1 MSYIRKETNASY
13 NFVAPNIEK
22 DADKKVEVVFPT
34 AELVEPTLS
43 SNAAEVKVERD
54 TTIVDL
60 GTLEAAATL
69 TLTPGNSLNIGAKV
83 VVKAASDGTARAVT
97 VKQDASTTV
106 DTISGTAST
115 TKAKQ
120 YMWDGSAWIA
130 IS

>member
-1 MSYIRKETNASY
+1 MFFRKETNASY

-34 AELVEPTLS
+34 AELVEPSLS

-60 GTLEAAATL
+60 GTLEAAAAL
-69 TLTPGNSLNIGAKV
+69 TLTPGDSLNIGAKV
-83 VVKAASDGTARAVT
+83 VVKAASDGTARDVT
-97 VKQDASTTV
+97 VKQDAATTV
-106 DTISGTAST
+106 DTISGTANT

-120 YMWDGSAWIA
+120 YMWTGSAWIA

>member
-1 MSYIRKETNASY
+1 MFFRKETNASY
-13 NFVAPNIEK
+13 NFVAPNIKK
-22 DADKKVEVVFPT
+22 DADKKMEVVFPT
-34 AELVEPTLS
+34 AELVEPTLN

-60 GTLEAAATL
+60 GTLEAAANL
-69 TLTPGNSLNIGAKV
+69 TLTPGDSLNIGAKV

-97 VKQDASTTV
+97 VKQDATTTV
-106 DTISGTAST
+106 DTISGTANT

-120 YMWDGSAWIA
+120 YMWTGSAWIA

>member
-1 MSYIRKETNASY
+1 MFFRKETNASY
-13 NFVAPNIEK
+13 SFVAPNIEK

-34 AELVEPTLS
+34 AELVEPTLN

-60 GTLEAAATL
+60 GTLEAAANL
-69 TLTPGNSLNIGAKV
+69 TLTPGDSLNIGAKV
-83 VVKAASDGTARAVT
+83 VVKAASDGTASDVT
-97 VKQDASTTV
+97 VKQDADTTV
-106 DTISGTAST
+106 DTISGTANT

-120 YMWDGSAWIA
+120 YMWTGSAWIA

>member
-1 MSYIRKETNASY
+1 MFFSKKTNASY

-69 TLTPGNSLNIGAKV
+69 TLTPGDSLNIGAKV
-83 VVKAASDGTARAVT
+83 VVKAASDGTARDVT
-97 VKQDASTTV
+97 VKQDADTTV
-106 DTISGTAST
+106 DTISGTADT

-120 YMWDGSAWIA
+120 YMWIGSAWIA

>member
-1 MSYIRKETNASY
+1 MYFRKETNASY
-13 NFVAPNIEK
+13 NFVAPDIEK
-22 DADKKVEVVFPT
+22 DADKKVEMVFPT
-34 AELVEPTLS
+34 SELAEPVLE

-69 TLTPGNSLNIGAKV
+69 TITPGDSLNIGAKV

-97 VKQDASTTV
+97 VKQDADTTV
-106 DTISGTAST
+106 DIFSGTANT

-120 YMWDGSAWIA
+120 YMWTGSAWIA

>member
-1 MSYIRKETNASY
+1 MFSRKETNASY
-13 NFVAPNIEK
+13 NFVAPNIKK

-34 AELVEPTLS
+34 AELVEPTLN

-60 GTLEAAATL
+60 GTLEAAANL
-69 TLTPGNSLNIGAKV
+69 TLTPGDSLNIGAKV
-83 VVKAASDGTARAVT
+83 VVKAASDGTASDVT
-97 VKQDASTTV
+97 VKQDADTTV
-106 DTISGTAST
+106 DTISGTANT

-120 YMWDGSAWIA
+120 YMWTGSAWIA

>member
-1 MSYIRKETNASY
+1 MFFSKKTNASY
-13 NFVAPNIEK
+13 NFVAPEIEK

-83 VVKAASDGTARAVT
+83 VVKSASDGTARAVT

-106 DTISGTAST
+106 DTISGTANT

-120 YMWDGSAWIA
+120 YMWTGSAWIA

>member
-1 MSYIRKETNASY
+1 MFFRKETNASY

-60 GTLEAAATL
+60 GTLEAATNL
-69 TLTPGNSLNIGAKV
+69 TLTPGDSLNIGAKV

-97 VKQDASTTV
+97 VKQDAATTV
-106 DTISGTAST
+106 DTISGTANT
-115 TKAKQ
+115 TTAKQ
-120 YMWDGSAWIA
+120 YMWTGSAWIA

>member
-1 MSYIRKETNASY
+1 MYFRKETNASY

-34 AELVEPTLS
+34 AEFVEPTLS
-43 SNAAEVKVERD
+43 SNAAKVKVERD

-69 TLTPGNSLNIGAKV
+69 TLTPGASLNIGAKV

-97 VKQDASTTV
+97 VKRDAATTV
-106 DTISGTAST
+106 DTISGTANT

-120 YMWDGSAWIA
+120 YMWTGSTWIA

>member
-34 AELVEPTLS
+34 AELVEPTLN
-43 SNAAEVKVERD
+43 SNAAKVKVERD

-60 GTLEAAATL
+60 GTLEAAAEL
-69 TLTPGNSLNIGAKV
+69 TLSPGDSLNIGAKV

-97 VKQDASTTV
+97 VKQDADTTV
-106 DTISGTAST
+106 DTISGTANT
-115 TKAKQ
+115 TKVKQ
-120 YMWDGSAWIA
+120 FVWTGTAWIM
-130 IS
+130 ID